1 MLPAIAG
8 FAASAASQL
17 LSSLLSA
24 LDPTTSTS
32 SASSTSSSSTSGNA
46 TFACGDDTDASSPDN
61 SLTGSTQGQLSGQVL
76 MTLIAMQQQS
86 DAASGTTATAASSA
100 SGTTSNSPLDQLFSA
115 MDANGDGS
123 VSQNEMESYIEN
135 VGGTQAQA
143 DSLFSALSGSSSAS
157 GSTTSTA
164 GISES
169 QMQNALQQSNPF
181 SGMGHHHLHHHGMSA
196 SNGDPADQVAN
207 NLIQAMDTNDDGS
220 VSEDELTSFV
230 TANGGSTS
238 DAQSDFASLDTSGS
252 GSLTSADFA
261 KAWENWQA
269 QQSSQSSGAMMVS
282 LLDNFAKASG
292 ATATAATTSV
302 SA

>member
-86 DAASGTTATAASSA
+86 DAASGTSAAAASA
-100 SGTTSNSPLDQLFSA
+100 TSGTTSNSPLDQLFSA
-115 MDANGDGS
+115 MDTNGDGS

-238 DAQSDFASLDTSGS
+238 DAQSDLHRSIHPAP
-252 GSLTSADFA
+252 
-261 KAWENWQA
+261 
-269 QQSSQSSGAMMVS
+269 VR
-282 LLDNFAKASG
+282 
-292 ATATAATTSV
+292 
-302 SA
+302 